1 MNSKR
6 RAELQ
11 RKLSMGAVPHPPA
24 DLSDRI
30 KADIPQYLQMEAER
44 ARFSGSVAFSMR
56 VAASIL
62 LLITTAFVTLRFL
75 ETEPEQTASFKAT
88 PRLVPAITIT
98 QHTAPADAAA
108 PRPQPQP
115 LGEEVRLDIAQEIVP
130 PTSSPAPRA
139 AAMPTRV
146 AENLQAEREADQ
158 SRDYENT
165 TGWATEVQEIVAN
178 AAGAVDDRAEPKQ
191 IAEMPPAEPLAAR
204 EREEAVAPTPPADEP
219 AVAAP
224 LERSAK
230 TADATRKT
238 RFGRRAAP
246 APAPVPPPAAMA
258 PPPPM
263 SVDAPPPP
271 VETITVQASAPSLM
285 SEAHA
290 SEISLRQKPEVFGI
304 SVDPKVFLEMKTTLE
319 KGKRP
324 SASTVNVDALVNYF
338 AGPPDRAPRRVT
350 LEVEASPAPIEADG
364 DHAVLRFTID
374 TPRIHVGPRESTPPA
389 AAEAHLD
396 IEIDPKAVASFHRVG
411 GTAPVAPESMLLHNL
426 SVTGL
431 YELELHPQL
440 KAKQRVATVRLRYRS
455 VTDGKPYTIT
465 RVVRGSDLARDW
477 ALASR
482 RHRLASLG
490 AVWSESLKGAG
501 VRAEVAKRAE
511 ELATQEPADARAR
524 ELANAASATAGGK
537 R

>member
-11 RKLSMGAVPHPPA
+11 RKLSMGAVPNPPA

-30 KADIPQYLQMEAER
+30 KADIPQYLQTDVER

-62 LLITTAFVTLRFL
+62 LLITTAFVMLRVL
-75 ETEPEQTASFKAT
+75 ETEPEHVASFKAR
-88 PRLVPAITIT
+88 PQLVPAITKRS
-98 QHTAPADAAA
+98 APVDAAA

-130 PTSSPAPRA
+130 PASAPAPRVA
-139 AAMPTRV
+139 ALQGRV
-146 AENLQAEREADQ
+146 AENRQDEREADQ
-158 SRDYENT
+158 SKDNENT
-165 TGWATEVQEIVAN
+165 VGFATEVQEITAN
-178 AAGAVDDRAEPKQ
+178 TAGAMDDRVEPKQ
-191 IAEMPPAEPLAAR
+191 IAEMAVAEPAPAPA
-204 EREEAVAPTPPADEP
+204 REEAAAATPTEAAASQVAEAT
-219 AVAAP
+219 P
-224 LERSAK
+224 LEPSAK
-230 TADATRKT
+230 TADATRKRT
-238 RFGRRAAP
+238 LFGRRAAP
-246 APAPVPPPAAMA
+246 APAPAPAVMPA
-258 PPPPM
+258 PPM

-290 SEISLRQKPEVFGI
+290 SEISLRQKPQVFGI
-304 SVDPKVFLEMKTTLE
+304 SVDPKVFLEMKSTLE

-324 SASTVNVDALVNYF
+324 SAATVNVDALVNYF
-338 AGPPDRAPRRVT
+338 AGPPVRAPRQVT

-374 TPRIHVGPRESTPPA
+374 TPRINVGPRESTPPA
-389 AAEAHLD
+389 AAEARLD
-396 IEIDPKAVASFHRVG
+396 IEIDPKAVASFHRIG

-431 YELELHPQL
+431 YELVLHPQL
-440 KAKQRVATVRLRYRS
+440 KAKQHVATVRLSYRS
-455 VTDGKPYTIT
+455 VTDGKSHVLT
-465 RVVRGSDLARDW
+465 RKVHGSDLAGDW
-477 ALASR
+477 AHASR

-501 VRAEVAKRAE
+501 VRADVAKRAE
-511 ELATQEPADARAR
+511 ELATQEPEDARAR

>member
-44 ARFSGSVAFSMR
+44 TRFSRSVAFTMR

-62 LLITTAFVTLRFL
+62 LLITTAFVTLRLL
-75 ETEPEQTASFKAT
+75 EEPEQTASFKSR
-88 PRLVPAITIT
+88 PQLVPAITK
-98 QHTAPADAAA
+98 HTASADAAA
-108 PRPQPQP
+108 SRPQPQP
-115 LGEEVRLDIAQEIVP
+115 LGEEVRLDIAQEIAAP
-130 PTSSPAPRA
+130 SASSPAPA
-139 AAMPTRV
+139 AAVPARV
-146 AENLQAEREADQ
+146 AENRQAEPEADQ
-158 SRDYENT
+158 FRDNENT
-165 TGWATEVQEIVAN
+165 AGWATEVQEVTAN
-178 AAGAVDDRAEPKQ
+178 VGGTVDDRAEPTQ
-191 IAEMPPAEPLAAR
+191 IAEMPPAEPPAAR
-204 EREEAVAPTPPADEP
+204 EREEAVAATPVTD
-219 AVAAP
+219 AVA
-224 LERSAK
+224 LERSSK

-246 APAPVPPPAAMA
+246 EPVPSPAAMA

-263 SVDAPPPP
+263 SVSAPPPP
-271 VETITVQASAPSLM
+271 AETITVQASAPSLM

-304 SVDPKVFLEMKTTLE
+304 SVDPKVFLEMKSTLE

-324 SASTVNVDALVNYF
+324 AAATVNVDALVNYF

-374 TPRIHVGPRESTPPA
+374 TPRIHVRPRESTPPA

-396 IEIDPKAVASFHRVG
+396 IEIDPKAVASFHRIG
-411 GTAPVAPESMLLHNL
+411 GTTPVAPESMLLHNL

-440 KAKQRVATVRLRYRS
+440 KARQRVATVRLRYRS

-465 RVVRGSDLARDW
+465 HVVRGSDLARDW
-477 ALASR
+477 ARASR

-511 ELATQEPADARAR
+511 
-524 ELANAASATAGGK
+524 
-537 R
+537 